1 MFYLL
6 SAEGTHTHKGV
17 TVTGIGI
24 QKAMKIALKANN
36 KTDWPLNKTTYLHG
50 KNGMIQAAI
59 DLGMTTFEVEQ
70 VRKAWTAVGVN

>member
-36 KTDWPLNKTTYLHG
+36 PQYWLFDATYPNA
-50 KNGMIQAAI
+50 KNGMIRAAQ
-59 DLGMTTFEVEQ
+59 DLGMTAFEVEQ